1 MIEFKNVSF
10 SYNKN
15 KILKSINFKIE
26 KGDFVAIIGS
36 NGAGKTTISKLA
48 NGLLKPTSG
57 EIYINNEN
65 IKDKKVSLIAK
76 TVGYL
81 FQNPD
86 RQICKNT
93 IKEEILFSLKNI
105 ISDKEKIEEYYN
117 KAIKFLKLDEN
128 ISPFNL
134 SRGQKQQ
141 LALCCTIASQP
152 DIIILDEP
160 TTGLDY
166 KECDYLFNQ
175 IKQLNEIGKTIVI
188 ISHDIELVAQFAK
201 TVICISDGELVCFDK
216 TNKALWDID
225 MLKRCDVDPPQ
236 IVKLANCFKNEYSQF
251 SNVFTYEEMFQQIKL
266 ILKSNEKNIDFK
278 E

>member
-105 ISDKEKIEEYYN
+105 ISDKEKIEEY
-117 KAIKFLKLDEN
+117 L
-128 ISPFNL
+128 
-134 SRGQKQQ
+134 
-141 LALCCTIASQP
+141 
-152 DIIILDEP
+152 
-160 TTGLDY
+160 
-166 KECDYLFNQ
+166 
-175 IKQLNEIGKTIVI
+175 
-188 ISHDIELVAQFAK
+188 
-201 TVICISDGELVCFDK
+201 DK
-216 TNKALWDID
+216 TMPLFILVIFTSSICLVNSL
-225 MLKRCDVDPPQ
+225 
-236 IVKLANCFKNEYSQF
+236 F
-251 SNVFTYEEMFQQIKL
+251 SNSSVS
-266 ILKSNEKNIDFK
+266 KSKINL
-278 E
+278 